1 MSAPPLRRILGPST
15 TVLVGIGVALGSGIL
30 RTPPLVAGT
39 LGSAYAVIG
48 AWLLGGLIILA
59 SSLIMAELATR
70 YPASG
75 GEYVWLREA
84 FGPFVAF
91 FFGWGYTLFIVG
103 GGAATIAAAF
113 GDAAVQ
119 LFGDFLGPRS
129 WAGLAVIA
137 VTGANMVGL
146 RAGAGLQN
154 ILTVAKVLVV
164 LVGVG
169 VAFTLPRPEVVTTSS
184 LSPGLTSLIAVLP
197 PVIWAYAGSTDV
209 VKLAGEVERP
219 EVVLPRALVATTGIL
234 AAIYVVVNLGLL
246 YALGVEG
253 LARSP
258 LPLAE
263 VVRRA
268 VGPSGQALVAA
279 ASALVFLGALS
290 STILATVR
298 VAWALGRDRQGLG
311 FLGEMN
317 AGQAPV
323 GALAMVGGIALFLAL
338 ARDFDQILGI
348 YFFASAILFGLVY
361 ASLFVFRARERAAG
375 TRVPGVFRCPV
386 PWLLVG
392 IMIAVQGAMAILVVI
407 QAPGDAAA
415 TLGLLAVVALGY
427 RASKSITSV

>member
-1 MSAPPLRRILGPST
+1 M
-15 TVLVGIGVALGSGIL
+15 LVGIGVALGSGIL
-30 RTPPLVAGT
+30 RTPPLVAAT
-39 LGSAYAVIG
+39 LGSGPAVIG
-48 AWLLGGLIILA
+48 AWLLGGLVILA

-113 GDAAVQ
+113 GDAAVE
-119 LFGDFLGPRS
+119 LVGDFLPARA
-129 WAGLAVIA
+129 WAGLAVLA
-137 VTGANMVGL
+137 VTSANMVGL
-146 RAGAGLQN
+146 RAGARLQDV
-154 ILTVAKVLVV
+154 LTVAKVSVV
-164 LVGVG
+164 LLG
-169 VAFTLPRPEVVTTSS
+169 VAVAFSLPSPEVAAGAVQVPA
-184 LSPGLTSLIAVLP
+184 LGAVVAVLP

-219 EVVLPRALVATTGIL
+219 EVVLPRALVATTGLL

-246 YALGVEG
+246 HALGVEG
-253 LARSP
+253 LAQSP

-263 VVRRA
+263 VARRA
-268 VGPSGQALVAA
+268 LGPSGQVLVAG

-298 VAWALGRDRQGLG
+298 VAWALGRDRESLG

-323 GALAMVGGIALFLAL
+323 GALALVGGVALLLAL
-338 ARDFDQILGI
+338 ARDFEQILGI
-348 YFFASAILFGLVY
+348 YFFASAILFGMVY

-375 TRVPGVFRCPV
+375 TREAGIFRCPA
-386 PWLLVG
+386 PWLMVG
-392 IMIAVQGAMAILVVI
+392 VMITVQGAMAIMVMMS
-407 QAPGDAAA
+407 APRDAAA
-415 TLGLLAVVALGY
+415 TVGLLAVVALGY
-427 RASKSITSV
+427 RAAQRREEDG